1 MGRIDPA
8 TGRNKRDKS
17 PVRSTHGGPK
27 RTIGTAKIENKAKL
41 QHQRDRKTGKK

>member
-8 TGRNKRDKS
+8 TGRNKRDN
-17 PVRSTHGGPK
+17 THRKTYGGPK
-27 RTIGTAKIENKAKL
+27 RTIGTAKIENKSRL